1 MNVLITGAAGFLGS
15 HLAQAYVNEGHR
27 VTGIDNLRTSD
38 GRNIAG
44 LSGNSNFRFVEDDVC
59 EGLRT
64 SGVTP
69 ELILH
74 FASPAS
80 PVDYAKDPVGT
91 LRVNGYGTEHCCK
104 LALASGARMI
114 FASTSEIYGDPLVH
128 PQPETYWGNVNSVGE
143 RSCYDEG
150 KRFGEAMVRAYR
162 RQHGVDA
169 RIVRIFNTYG
179 PRMRADDGRVVPTF
193 IQQALSNGSLT
204 VFGDGRQTRSLCYV
218 DDLVLGIRSFAQ
230 LDAPPYDIVNLGSE
244 FEAQVND
251 IAEIIARLCEVSLR
265 VEHRPLPSDDPS
277 RRRPDLTRARAM
289 LGWEPRTELE
299 DGLRTTITWF
309 KNNAER
315 TREVAT
321 IS

>member
-15 HLAQAYVNEGHR
+15 HLAQAYVDEGHR

-38 GRNIAG
+38 GHNIAG
-44 LSGNSNFRFVEDDVC
+44 LIGNPNFRFVEDDVC
-59 EGLRT
+59 EGPRT

-104 LALASGARMI
+104 LALASGARMV
-114 FASTSEIYGDPLVH
+114 FASTSEIYGDPLLH

-162 RQHGVDA
+162 RQHGIDA

-179 PRMRADDGRVVPTF
+179 PGMRADDGRVVPTF
-193 IQQALSNGSLT
+193 IQQALSHGSLT

-218 DDLVLGIRSFAQ
+218 DDLMQGIRRFAQ
-230 LDAPPYDIVNLGSE
+230 LEAPPYDIVNLGSE
-244 FEAQVND
+244 FEVEVND
-251 IAEIIARLCEVSLR
+251 IAQIIARLCEVSLR

-289 LGWEPRTELE
+289 LGWEPRTPLE
-299 DGLRTTITWF
+299 DGLRATITWF
-309 KNNAER
+309 KNAAER
-315 TREVAT
+315 TKEVAT